1 MRSGEIMQ
9 NPWLSGTRRL
19 QILVAVF
26 LGIVVAASIVL
37 TPGPAPLEARCYGRY
52 KASCEAYVKRC
63 VGNCGKVKGI
73 IAGCAKKR
81 LLSNKTQCRHV
92 FQQLKSDCV
101 GDKSCVNQAKASMR
115 SCVGTSKAS
124 FTRDLKQ
131 ISSKNYGSRPCAR
144 CCTRSDG
151 QGECSSYFQSS
162 RWYGST
168 RSYGHLQCTSSDDG
182 SEDGGGTGKP
192 PCNPKKSRSGCPPG
206 SPSGAFLAQGFSGS
220 VRSRLAALVPWLTSS
235 W

>member
-1 MRSGEIMQ
+1 MR
-9 NPWLSGTRRL
+9 NPWLSGPRRL
-19 QILVAVF
+19 QILLGVF

-52 KASCEAYVKRC
+52 KAKCEAYVKRC
-63 VGNCGKVKGI
+63 VGKCGKVRGI
-73 IAGCAKKR
+73 IAGCAKKN

-115 SCVGTSKAS
+115 ICVGTSKAA

-131 ISSKNYGSRPCAR
+131 ISGKQYGSRPCAR
-144 CCTRSDG
+144 CCARSDG
-151 QGECSSYFQSS
+151 QGECSGYFGGS

-168 RSYGHLQCTSSDDG
+168 RSYGHLQCTSDG
-182 SEDGGGTGKP
+182 DGGDGGGGVGKP
-192 PCNPKKSRSGCPPG
+192 SCNPRTAKKGGCPPG
-206 SPSGAFLAQGFSGS
+206 SPSGAFLAQGFSGT